1 MNPRALLP
9 LSVLR
14 SALAFR
20 PVAAL
25 AGAPLPGVDGP
36 ARPAPTRPVLASR
49 GGRWTQLA
57 LPFGVPGAI
66 ARPHA
71 VLRTD

>member
-1 MNPRALLP
+1 MNPRAPVLLSA
-9 LSVLR
+9 LRSVLPSR
-14 SALAFR
+14 SA
-20 PVAAL
+20 AAL
-25 AGAPLPGVDGP
+25 AGGPRPGADGP

-49 GGRWTQLA
+49 GGRWMQLA